1 MSRQSTVVRLVEV
14 TRAPLGFFVLALLIV
29 EAFLGTVLLGSDSP
43 MEDKVF
49 LAYTGVC
56 MFVLVVL
63 VVTALVWVKPE
74 NLTFDKQAHLDS
86 QLRAAVSLGAAS
98 TNRPN
103 PTTNDDISKIV
114 DTVRV
119 STSAGADRD
128 AKWMN
133 RVLWV
138 DDRPDNNRYERLA
151 FEAVGLRLTLA
162 QSTNEG
168 LENLRQNQYA
178 AIISDMER
186 SEGQREGY
194 VLLDSLRN
202 QGDRTPLFFYTSSNA
217 PQHKRETR
225 DHGGQDL
232 TNNPQELFEMVT
244 RAVIERRST

>member
-1 MSRQSTVVRLVEV
+1 
-14 TRAPLGFFVLALLIV
+14 
-29 EAFLGTVLLGSDSP
+29 
-43 MEDKVF
+43 
-49 LAYTGVC
+49 
-56 MFVLVVL
+56 
-63 VVTALVWVKPE
+63 
-74 NLTFDKQAHLDS
+74 
-86 QLRAAVSLGAAS
+86 
-98 TNRPN
+98 
-103 PTTNDDISKIV
+103 
-114 DTVRV
+114 
-119 STSAGADRD
+119 
-128 AKWMN
+128 MN

>member
-103 PTTNDDISKIV
+103 PTTDDDISKIV

-119 STSAGADRD
+119 STSAGSGPR
-128 AKWMN
+128 
-133 RVLWV
+133 
-138 DDRPDNNRYERLA
+138 
-151 FEAVGLRLTLA
+151 
-162 QSTNEG
+162 
-168 LENLRQNQYA
+168 RQM
-178 AIISDMER
+178 DE
-186 SEGQREGY
+186 
-194 VLLDSLRN
+194 
-202 QGDRTPLFFYTSSNA
+202 
-217 PQHKRETR
+217 
-225 DHGGQDL
+225 
-232 TNNPQELFEMVT
+232 
-244 RAVIERRST
+244 